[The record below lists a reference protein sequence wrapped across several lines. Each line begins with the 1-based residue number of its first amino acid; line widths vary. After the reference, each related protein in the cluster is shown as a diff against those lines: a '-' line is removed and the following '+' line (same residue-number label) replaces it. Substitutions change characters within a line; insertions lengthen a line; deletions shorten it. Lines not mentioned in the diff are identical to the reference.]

1 VTLFALYQSVDDP
14 TALPIAVPERFSPF
28 AALLPPVHALVHRH
42 WDMLA
47 LFIIGL
53 VPVIAAHRFFG
64 PDAGFWLYVLLAA
77 SFGFAAAGA
86 ERRKL
91 TRQGHAPIGH
101 YFAADDDLARL
112 AVLEKR
118 P

>member
-1 VTLFALYQSVDDP
+1 MTLFALYQSVDDP
-14 TALPIAVPERFSPF
+14 TAMPVAVPERFSLL
-28 AALLPPVHALVHRH
+28 AALLPPIHALVHRH

-47 LFIIGL
+47 LFVIGL
-53 VPVIAAHRFFG
+53 GLVIAADRFLG
-64 PDAGFWLYVLLAA
+64 PEAGIWLYVLLAA
-77 SFGFAAAGA
+77 AFGFAASGA

-91 TRQGHAPIGH
+91 KRRGHAGIGH
-101 YFAADDDLARL
+101 YFAADADLARL